1 MSCTDIYGIAKFGTS
16 CPRIYCERYEGNLN
30 LRSNMS
36 FRNFITTSLL
46 VFTILLVGCDGDASQ
61 QWKNRINKK
70 IDLIR
75 KKATTLTFDS
85 NIYGKN
91 AKLMVN
97 QTRMSFPMGTAV
109 KAKFISTCLENGA
122 NDKYCEFVRDN
133 YNYIVVEN
141 AMKWPQWEP
150 ERGTYKTK
158 FPDNT
163 ITWAHNNG
171 MGVRGHNLFWAV
183 GKDYQIPDWVKNLK
197 GDEMREAVDHRITTA
212 VTHYKVKKT

>member
-1 MSCTDIYGIAKFGTS
+1 MS
-16 CPRIYCERYEGNLN
+16 LQ
-30 LRSNMS
+30 
-36 FRNFITTSLL
+36 NFIMTSLL
-46 VFTILLVGCDGDASQ
+46 VFTIFLDGCDCETPQ
-61 QWKNRINKK
+61 QWKNRINEK

-75 KKATTLTFDS
+75 KKDTTFSFDP
-85 NIYGKN
+85 NKYGKN
-91 AKLMVN
+91 SRLLVN

-109 KAKFISTCLENGA
+109 KAKFISQCLENGV

-133 YNYIVVEN
+133 YNYVVVEN

-163 ITWAHNNG
+163 ITWAHGNG

-183 GKDYQIPDWVKNLK
+183 GQDYRIPDWVKNLHD
-197 GDEMREAVDHRITTA
+197 DEMREAIDHRVTTA
-212 VTHYKVKKT
+212 VAHYDVRKNIKHF

>member
-1 MSCTDIYGIAKFGTS
+1 
-16 CPRIYCERYEGNLN
+16 
-30 LRSNMS
+30 MS
-36 FRNFITTSLL
+36 FRNFIMTSLF
-46 VFTILLVGCDGDASQ
+46 VFTILLVDCDGEASR
-61 QWKNRINKK
+61 QWNNRIDKK

-75 KKATTLTFDS
+75 KKSTTLTFDS

-91 AKLMVN
+91 AKLIVN

-122 NDKYCEFVRDN
+122 NDRYCEFVRDN

-197 GDEMREAVDHRITTA
+197 GDEMREAIDHRITTA
-212 VTHYKVKKT
+212 VTHYKVKKK